1 MPHYASQ
8 ILEDLS
14 SGTSRLMKKTF
25 EDLLFSIYKASREDD
40 DGEGDIEDYDVYDE
54 DDDSFGASKFTQPTL
69 RTKKLQ

>member
-1 MPHYASQ
+1 
-8 ILEDLS
+8 
-14 SGTSRLMKKTF
+14 MKKTF